1 MYTIEFSA
9 RAEQDLKWF
18 KKSAQSE
25 ILDEIE
31 AQLRYEPAVETR
43 NRKRLRP
50 NQTAEWEL
58 RMGRFRVFYDVD
70 KVVRIVAIEAVGLKI
85 GNRLY
90 FQGKEQN
97 L

>member
-1 MYTIEFSA
+1 VYTIEFSA

-18 KKSAQSE
+18 KKSVRNE

-31 AQLRYEPAVETR
+31 AQLHYEPAVETR

-50 NQTAEWEL
+50 NQKAEWEL

-70 KVVRIVAIEAVGLKI
+70 TVVQIVAIEAVGLKI